1 MWLITAVVGLL
12 ALVLPGAPHTH
23 VAWTVGLAAFA
34 MAWGAAS
41 LYMGLTGRTMPIDT
55 RAVVT
60 ATMMPVVAL
69 ALWATG
75 GANSFL
81 QPVMIFTA
89 LFVGY
94 FFEPRYAWPLIA
106 LFVFAYASPLLYDA
120 RAVDVGYPWRA
131 LTFAFAVV
139 GAAVAVQ
146 FLKRRLL
153 RAEAH
158 QRTMAE
164 RDPLTGLANRRAF
177 DVSLEG
183 AVERCALVV
192 FDFDGFKAINDTHG
206 HPSATPSY
214 GPWRVRATRWCARA
228 IAWRASVATSLPWW
242 RRERAR
248 TESSASSKRWAG
260 QWMRR
265 SCPTESS
272 PSARASPG
280 RSRPGTPS
288 TGSSSS
294 ASPISAC
301 SSASVTRGV
310 RCARKRPDPESWPA
324 LGARCMNGSRAQR
337 HALVRSSP
345 RGTAGVRHLGHVL
358 PA

>member
-1 MWLITAVVGLL
+1 MRSPQVHTHARPHGDGPLPDLTSGGMWLITAVVGLL

-120 RAVDVGYPWRA
+120 RAVDVGYPSRA

-146 FLKRRLL
+146 FLKRRLV

-164 RDPLTGLANRRAF
+164 RDALTGLANRRAF
-177 DVSLEG
+177 DVSLER
-183 AVERCALVV
+183 AVERCALVI

-206 HPSATPSY
+206 HPVGDAVLRAVADACDAVVREGDCLARIGGDEFALVAP
-214 GPWRVRATRWCARA
+214 GAGANGVQRIIEALGGAVDAAVMPDGVEPVRASFAWAVSPREALDGVELFRLADQRLLERKRHARRALRARA
-228 IAWRASVATSLPWW
+228 A
-242 RRERAR
+242 
-248 TESSASSKRWAG
+248 
-260 QWMRR
+260 
-265 SCPTESS
+265 
-272 PSARASPG
+272 
-280 RSRPGTPS
+280 
-288 TGSSSS
+288 
-294 ASPISAC
+294 
-301 SSASVTRGV
+301 
-310 RCARKRPDPESWPA
+310 
-324 LGARCMNGSRAQR
+324 
-337 HALVRSSP
+337 
-345 RGTAGVRHLGHVL
+345 
-358 PA
+358 